1 MDKYQSVLDNFSI
14 VSVYVPANMTNHF
27 QPLDLKVNDVEKTF
41 IKQIFRNKYDTEINK
56 QVNSVAVVY

>member
-1 MDKYQSVLDNFSI
+1 MEKYQPVLDNFNI

-41 IKQIFRNKYDTEINK
+41 IKQIFRNWYDIEINK
-56 QVNSVAVVY
+56 

>member
-1 MDKYQSVLDNFSI
+1 MGKYQSVLDNFSI